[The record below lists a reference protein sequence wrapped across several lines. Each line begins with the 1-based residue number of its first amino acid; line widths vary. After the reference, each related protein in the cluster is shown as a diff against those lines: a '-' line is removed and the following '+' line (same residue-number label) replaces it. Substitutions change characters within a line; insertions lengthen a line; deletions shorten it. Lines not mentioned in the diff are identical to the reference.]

1 MFQILA
7 VADSGVLARR
17 AAVAAHELGLVVLP
31 DDPIDGD
38 VTAVVARA
46 VAAGAQAIHPG
57 EAPVAAQLALA
68 RATEAAGLVFVGAEA
83 AALAPLAGPGAL
95 DNAASELGLGRV
107 TGDDGGRR
115 IEVQVLA
122 DRDGEVVH
130 LREREITGG
139 GDTVLAP
146 APRLAGTVRSGL
158 CRDAVRL
165 VGRLGLTGAVTVVFT
180 VVDDEYHVADVLPG
194 LQLAHTVTEEVTN
207 LDLVQAQLH
216 LAAGA
221 RLADLGLT
229 QDAVTVRGVAIQC
242 RVTAEDV
249 RGTTSRLPGGPGVR
263 IDGERS
269 RERVADVLAA
279 MTCRGRDLVQA
290 MRRTRR
296 ALGEFEV
303 AGTATNLPALQHA
316 LAGSDS
322 SA

>member
-1 MFQILA
+1 MFQTLA
-7 VADSGVLARR
+7 VADAGVLARR
-17 AAVAAHELGLVVLP
+17 VAVAAHELGIVVLP
-31 DDPIDGD
+31 DGQANGD
-38 VTAVVARA
+38 AAAVVARA
-46 VAAGAQAIHPG
+46 ATAGAQAIHPG
-57 EAPVAAQLALA
+57 EAGVGAQLALA
-68 RATEAAGLVFVGAEA
+68 RACETAGLVFVGADA

-122 DRDGEVVH
+122 DRHGEVLH
-130 LREREITGG
+130 LRERELTGG

-165 VGRLGLTGAVTVVFT
+165 VGRLGVTGAVTVVFT
-180 VVDDEYHVADVLPG
+180 VVDDDYRVTDVLPG

-221 RLADLGLT
+221 RLADVGLT

-242 RVTAEDV
+242 RVTAEDA
-249 RGTTSRLPGGPGVR
+249 RGATRRLPGGPGVR

-279 MTCRGRDLVQA
+279 MTCRGRDMVQA

-303 AGTATNLPALQHA
+303 DGTATNLPALQHA
-316 LAGSDS
+316 LAASE
-322 SA
+322 AH